1 LSELL
6 VLFTNNLLP
15 IFLAAGAGLLLSRF
29 LSVNPRSLSQVIFY
43 IFSPCLIFNLITQS
57 QLSNADI
64 LTMMVFTAIVSLLV
78 GIFAWLAGRVLRLDR
93 RLLAAVVLTS
103 IFMNSG
109 NFGLSVNQFAF
120 GEQALAF
127 ASLYFVASAV
137 LAYTFG
143 VLIASMG
150 KENFGKAFLNLR
162 KVPAVYALVLAFIFL
177 RTGWKLPLPLERT
190 TNLLGDA
197 SIPSMLVLL
206 GLQFQTV
213 RWKGQVVPLVLSNF
227 SRILVAPAIAFGLSL
242 ALNLQGYAR
251 LTGITQSAMPTA
263 VLTTVLATEYDLEPS
278 FVTAAVFM
286 STLLSSITL
295 TPILALLGN

>member
-1 LSELL
+1 MSELL
-6 VLFTNNLLP
+6 VLFANNLLP
-15 IFLAAGAGLLLSRF
+15 IFLAAGAGFLLSKF
-29 LSVNPRSLSQVIFY
+29 LSINPRSLSQVIFY
-43 IFSPCLIFNLITQS
+43 IFSPCLIFKLIAQS

-64 LTMMVFTAIVSLLV
+64 LTMMAFTAGVSLLV
-78 GIFAWLAGRVLRLDR
+78 GIFAFLAGRAMKLDR

-109 NFGLSVNQFAF
+109 NFGLSVNLFAF
-120 GEQALAF
+120 GEPALAF
-127 ASLYFVASAV
+127 ASLYFVASAI

-150 KENFGKAFLNLR
+150 KKNFKQALSNLL
-162 KVPAVYALVLAFIFL
+162 KVPTVYALVLAFVFL
-177 RTGWKLPLPLERT
+177 RAGWKLPLALERT

-213 RWKGQVVPLVLSNF
+213 RWKGQALPLALSSF
-227 SRILVAPAIAFGLSL
+227 SRILVAPAIAFGLSFAFHL
-242 ALNLQGYAR
+242 HGYAR
-251 LTGITQSAMPTA
+251 LAGITQSAMPTA
-263 VLTTVLATEYDLEPS
+263 ILTTVLAIEFDLEPS
-278 FVTAAVFM
+278 FVTAAVFT

-295 TPILALLGN
+295 TPILALLGS